1 VGLSGGLVV
10 AVLAA
15 VNAFGDVRDPATGEI
30 VAGPRLADG
39 TLADSVEHLE
49 EAARFMRWGEN
60 TTLGVVATNARLSK
74 PAATKVAEMAQ
85 DGLARTIS
93 PVHTSIDGD
102 TVFAASVGGPPE
114 GEAAERS
121 PEGPVGV
128 TAAPDVVGAWG
139 ARALAEAVLH
149 AVRAAK
155 GTADFPSVSELRSE

>member
-1 VGLSGGLVV
+1 M
-10 AVLAA
+10 
-15 VNAFGDVRDPATGEI
+15 
-30 VAGPRLADG
+30 
-39 TLADSVEHLE
+39 LADSVEHLA

-74 PAATKVAEMAQ
+74 PATTKVAQMAQ

-114 GEAAERS
+114 GEAAGEP

-128 TAAPDVVGAWG
+128 AAAPDVVGAWG
-139 ARALAEAVLH
+139 ARVLAEAVLR
-149 AVRAAK
+149 AVRAAR
-155 GTADFPSVSELRSE
+155 GTPSLPSVSELRPEQAEGAQL